1 MKSRLHFM
9 IHMNGTVDHLKWS
22 HKKDKR
28 VSHNQWRN
36 AQITQEFQD
45 VIAILHIL
53 EEVAKDLTSTSKFIV
68 LLNLMEQI
76 MLQHKRFAFMVYLIM
91 KLQLEI
97 QGTAKSQLPTMDI
110 PLKSNA
116 MKKTHFLVS
125 NFITH
130 VYMHMTDVQMR
141 H

>member
-9 IHMNGTVDHLKWS
+9 IHMNGTVDHLKRS
-22 HKKDKR
+22 HKTDNR